1 MLGRRKV
8 QGSLFEAEVW
18 PHPVA
23 PDSIYARMAGVRDVL
38 FRDDDLAE
46 MYCLDNGRPSLPPS
60 LLSGVLLL
68 QFHDDVGDEE
78 AVERLRYDLRWKV
91 ALGLPLDYQGF
102 HPTSLVVFRRQL
114 LKHGKERYA
123 FERFLAVAREAGF
136 LPEKVR
142 QLLDSSPMKGAGATQ
157 DTYTLLRKGIR
168 RLLKAMGFS
177 VPEKRRGLGVEL
189 GRYLDS
195 DKKAEIDWSDPKAR
209 RAALGRLVRDAD
221 AVLEL
226 ARAQAA
232 DDENDEVRTTGW
244 LLTKILGDDL
254 VVGDDGQPKLG
265 EGVARD
271 RLISW
276 TDPEMRHGRKSAA
289 SRWDGV
295 KLQVAEEPESEL
307 ITEVEVTDAS
317 AGDGKSL
324 LPIVDSV
331 ERHLGVKVERATGD
345 TAYGEAE
352 NRVECAKR
360 EIDLVSPVAR
370 PSDPEV
376 DKSAFVL
383 DEEQGTLSCPGGQTV
398 GEPRQIKDP
407 QGRLVRQFVFP
418 RALCAQCQFFARCV
432 RSRKGSAAASGTVSE
447 TQRRGIGRTVTLH
460 YHEAVLR
467 AARERQETLE
477 FREAYRERPK
487 VERKLAELMGH
498 GLRQAR
504 YVGRAKK
511 RLQAL
516 WTAAAVNLKRLFKL
530 AKGDPERL
538 VGALNRVSSGARLV
552 ADGSPA

>member
-23 PDSIYARMAGVRDVL
+23 PDSIYGRMASVRDVL
-38 FRDDDLAE
+38 FRDEDLAE

-114 LKHGKERYA
+114 LKYGKERYA
-123 FERFLAVAREAGF
+123 FERFLRVAREAGF
-136 LPEKVR
+136 LPEKVC

-177 VPEKRRGLGVEL
+177 VPEKRRGLQADL
-189 GRYLDS
+189 RRYLDS

-209 RAALGRLVRDAD
+209 ADELGRLVRDAD

-226 ARAQAA
+226 AVSQA
-232 DDENDEVRTTGW
+232 DDEEVRTIGW
-244 LLTKILGDDL
+244 MLTKMLGDD
-254 VVGDDGQPKLG
+254 VVTGEDGQPKLG

-276 TDPEMRHGRKSAA
+276 TDPEMRHGRKSKA
-289 SRWDGV
+289 SRWDGD

-307 ITEVEVTDAS
+307 ITEVEVTDAN
-317 AGDGKSL
+317 AGDGDSL
-324 LPIVDSV
+324 LPMVDSV
-331 ERHLGVKVERATGD
+331 EEHLDVKVERVTGD
-345 TAYGEAE
+345 TAYGDVE
-352 NRVECAKR
+352 NRVGCAKR
-360 EIDLVSPVAR
+360 GIDLVSPVAR
-370 PSDPEV
+370 PVDPEV

-383 DEEQGTLSCPGGQTV
+383 DEEKGTLRCPGGQTV
-398 GEPRQIKDP
+398 GEPRLVKDEA
-407 QGRLVRQFVFP
+407 GRLVRQF
-418 RALCAQCQFFARCV
+418 AFAREVCEGCRLFGRCV
-432 RSRKGSAAASGTVSE
+432 RSKVEGRK
-447 TQRRGIGRTVTLH
+447 VTLN
-460 YHEAVLR
+460 YHEDVLR
-467 AARERQETLE
+467 QARLRQETEE
-477 FREAYRERPK
+477 FREKYRERAK
-487 VERKLAELMGH
+487 VERKIAELIGH

-516 WTAAAVNLKRLFKL
+516 WTAAVVNLKRLFKL
-530 AKGDPERL
+530 AEGDPTRL
-538 VGALNRVSSGARLV
+538 AGALSKVSSGPRPSTAVSR
-552 ADGSPA
+552 A